1 MKTTETCFI
10 SDEILVQQYKE
21 GKNEVLAD
29 LYNKYFHKVYSKC
42 YSFTRDR
49 IEACDLAQDIL
60 LKTFEH
66 IHSFKGESKFST
78 WLYSI
83 TNNHCIEYTRK
94 KHQFRQISLDLI
106 VDLPDCDNLSEEENS
121 ESTRIILY
129 KTIDALSLQE
139 KELLYLK
146 YQENYSIKD
155 LQAKLNLSPSAV
167 KMRLKRVRDK
177 VEKVYQRTQAK
188 QLKYWN

>member
-1 MKTTETCFI
+1 MAVFHY
-10 SDEILVQQYKE
+10 QQS
-21 GKNEVLAD
+21 
-29 LYNKYFHKVYSKC
+29 LY
-42 YSFTRDR
+42 R
-49 IEACDLAQDIL
+49 IHQE
-60 LKTFEH
+60 
-66 IHSFKGESKFST
+66 
-78 WLYSI
+78 
-83 TNNHCIEYTRK
+83 
-94 KHQFRQISLDLI
+94 KHQFRQICLDLI